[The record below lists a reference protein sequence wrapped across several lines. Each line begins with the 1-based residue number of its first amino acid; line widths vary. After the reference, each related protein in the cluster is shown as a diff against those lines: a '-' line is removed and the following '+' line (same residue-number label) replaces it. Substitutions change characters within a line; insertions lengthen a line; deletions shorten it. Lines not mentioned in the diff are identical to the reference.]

1 MNDKAIRSFVVG
13 LFVLMPCCADAV
25 LGDLNRD
32 GVVDFDDFFIL
43 ADNFGKRGS
52 PEQIDTVFVRPPP
65 PEFPL
70 TPVADIGLEIVEG
83 SLYFHEKNAYVLG
96 EMLHTKGAP

>member
-1 MNDKAIRSFVVG
+1 
-13 LFVLMPCCADAV
+13 MPCCADAV

-52 PEQIDTVFVRPPP
+52 PEQIDTVYVRPPP
-65 PEFPL
+65 PELPL

-83 SLYFHEKNAYVLG
+83 SLYRRRVPARR
-96 EMLHTKGAP
+96 AS